1 MSKPMT
7 AKNLQ
12 SSIRTLQRTWARLHA
27 DPPQL
32 LYHYTDAQGLLGM
45 LKTHRLWA
53 SNRRFMNDPT
63 ETQYAATLIRTLL
76 DSDETARYVAKQI
89 KDEKLREVI
98 LDKVR
103 EGVSQNLTAYLD
115 FDEHYL
121 ACFCENGD
129 LLSQWRGYGSVG
141 GGYALGFEARA
152 LGVVFYTNQQKP
164 EPVLRRCLYNQKEQK
179 KWSREWIRFI
189 ADWVTLCCETPP
201 GQKAPNDYC
210 DLGWSSFSW
219 FLSESLRCFKH
230 PAYKEEREW
239 RVIQFGTAP
248 TGARAVEPNFRAA
261 RRGIVE
267 YIELDLLSA
276 KDRLPLQTIN
286 YGPTLD
292 ANVSDQ
298 SLKLLCQG
306 KGYDNVSITKSRVPF
321 AG

>member
-1 MSKPMT
+1 MT
-7 AKNLQ
+7 KTITATNLQ
-12 SSIRTLQRTWARLHA
+12 SRIQTLQRTWTQLHREVP
-27 DPPQL
+27 DV

-53 SNRRFMNDPT
+53 TNRRFMNDPT
-63 ETQYAATLIRTLL
+63 ETEYAATVIRTLL
-76 DSDETARYVAKQI
+76 HSDETKAYVNKRAAKKKQ
-89 KDEKLREVI
+89 REVI
-98 LDKVR
+98 LAKLI
-103 EGVSQNLTAYLD
+103 EGISQILIWYLD

-121 ACFCENGD
+121 ACFCEDGD

-141 GGYALGFEARA
+141 GGYALGFTARD
-152 LGVVFYTNQQKP
+152 LGVVIYTNQEKP
-164 EPVLRRCLYNQKEQK
+164 EPVLRRCLYTQSQQE
-179 KWSREWIRFI
+179 KWSRDWIRFM

-201 GQKAPNDYC
+201 GQKAPNDYS
-210 DLGWSSFSW
+210 DLGWISFNW
-219 FLSESLRCFKH
+219 FISEALRCFKH
-230 PAYKEEREW
+230 PAYEEEREW

-248 TGARAVEPNFRAA
+248 TGKRAVEPNFRAT

-267 YIELDLLSA
+267 YVELELPSA

-292 ANVSDQ
+292 SNISNH

-306 KGYDNVSITKSRVPF
+306 KGYANVAITRSRVPF